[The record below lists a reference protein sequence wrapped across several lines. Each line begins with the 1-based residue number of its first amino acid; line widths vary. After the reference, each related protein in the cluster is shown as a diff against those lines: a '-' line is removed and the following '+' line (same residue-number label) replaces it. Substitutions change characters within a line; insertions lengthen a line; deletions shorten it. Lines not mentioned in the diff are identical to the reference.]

1 LNIKHEDILKKYLLD
16 DIGFGDITTES
27 LIDRDLRIDGEI
39 KCHEEAVIAGLEEAN
54 LLYKSLNCEVEF
66 IFKDGDKV
74 KPNDV
79 IMNVSG
85 YATDI
90 LVGERT
96 ILNIIGRMS
105 GIATLTKN
113 YVDRVRNVN
122 QKVIIAAT
130 RKTVPGF
137 NIFDKKAVM
146 IGGGD
151 THRFRLDDMILIK
164 DNHIVLLGSITEAIK
179 TIKNKISFT
188 KKIEIEVESVENA
201 YEAIDCG
208 ADIIMLD
215 NMIIQDVAK
224 IIEYLKTKNMRQ
236 NIMLE
241 VSGGITKNNIID
253 YAKTGID
260 IISLGELTHSVKSID
275 VSLTLQE
282 KDKHIN

>member
-1 LNIKHEDILKKYLLD
+1 
-16 DIGFGDITTES
+16 
-27 LIDRDLRIDGEI
+27 
-39 KCHEEAVIAGLEEAN
+39 
-54 LLYKSLNCEVEF
+54 
-66 IFKDGDKV
+66 
-74 KPNDV
+74 
-79 IMNVSG
+79 
-85 YATDI
+85 
-90 LVGERT
+90 
-96 ILNIIGRMS
+96 
-105 GIATLTKN
+105 
-113 YVDRVRNVN
+113 
-122 QKVIIAAT
+122 
-130 RKTVPGF
+130 
-137 NIFDKKAVM
+137 
-146 IGGGD
+146 
-151 THRFRLDDMILIK
+151 MILIK

-179 TIKNKISFT
+179 NIKNKISFT
-188 KKIEIEVESVENA
+188 KKIEIEVESVKNA

-282 KDKHIN
+282 NGNI